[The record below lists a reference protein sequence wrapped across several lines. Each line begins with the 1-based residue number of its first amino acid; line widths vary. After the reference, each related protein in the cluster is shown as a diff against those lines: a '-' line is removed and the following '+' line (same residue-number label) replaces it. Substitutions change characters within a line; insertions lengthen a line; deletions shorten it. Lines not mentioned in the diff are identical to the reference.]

1 MILTEHALARPDP
14 VSFQYKSNSCKA
26 FVRRT
31 KACICVLPKRKQGRD
46 TGGPGGPGGPGGLGT
61 QVAQV
66 KYIYFVIY
74 GCCYTDLSGLPPPK
88 QKVVSLIR
96 INYCRS
102 N

>member
-26 FVRRT
+26 FVRQKKR
-31 KACICVLPKRKQGRD
+31 AFEYYPKGSKDRETGDRKGQG
-46 TGGPGGPGGPGGLGT
+46 GGLGT

-74 GCCYTDLSGLPPPK
+74 GCCYTDLSGLSPPNK
-88 QKVVSLIR
+88 KLL
-96 INYCRS
+96 N
-102 N
+102 